1 MSFKFTMQKVLDYRG
16 QLEEEAKIKLAE
28 AERLFF
34 HEQERLQTL
43 QEQLAQMEAE
53 LYKKIDVDQG
63 SRWLLENFIKGL
75 RTDISDTTLRMR
87 HLSELVSQCRTLVL
101 MRAKDHKMIE
111 KLKEKQQERYYA
123 AEKEHE
129 RKINDETA
137 TLRHAITTF

>member
-1 MSFKFTMQKVLDYRG
+1 MPFQFNMQKILDYRG

-28 AERLFF
+28 AQRLFL
-34 HEQERLQTL
+34 HEEDRMKTL
-43 QEQLAQMEAE
+43 KEQLAQMEGD
-53 LYKKIDVDQG
+53 LYKNLDADHA

-75 RTDISDTTLRMR
+75 REDISQTTLRLR
-87 HLSELVSQCRTLVL
+87 QLSELVEQCRTLVI
-101 MRAKDHKMIE
+101 MRAKDYKVME
-111 KLKEKQQERYYA
+111 KLKEKQQERYYV